1 MLYNI
6 ADQAIAIL
14 GTFVVNEYIQGGH
27 RYRIYMYMPRIK
39 AYVAC

>member
-14 GTFVVNEYIQGGH
+14 GKFVVNAYIQGEH
-27 RYRIYMYMPRIK
+27 SYRIYMPRIK